1 MTKGGGIMKL
11 RLLLQLCLWI
21 FILILMV
28 WVPETGVL
36 VFIGIVVTAIYKKIK
51 DIPIITFKIKKK

>member
-1 MTKGGGIMKL
+1 MKL

-21 FILILMV
+21 LILILMV